1 METRIQSGLNLEVPG
16 FEETVTGL
24 IISLPN
30 EREPLLNRLYL
41 REGWLPLSYVENE
54 VVLGDGF
61 AEEHGISTGD
71 RLQAIVNGK
80 KK

>member
-1 METRIQSGLNLEVPG
+1 MNLEVPG